1 MVELKSNAEWKQWG
15 KDDPLFGVAAWAGK
29 EKEGSSPWTEEEFY
43 AVGESDWRDFVS
55 HWQHYGV
62 SKLSCLEIGCGAGRI
77 TKSLAT
83 YFDHVFAVDVSP
95 EMIGCARKAIKSGNV
110 EFSLIDGLHLPQAD
124 DSVSAIFTT
133 FVLQHLDNKEIGF
146 EYFREFFRVLSVGGT
161 VMVGL
166 PLYQFP
172 VDTGLVGALISSEY
186 ALQRVVGNVRAGIK
200 RGLGKKT
207 MRGTQYPM
215 RPLREFLTGLGFK
228 KIEFR
233 IFPVTSNG
241 FFEAYVFATK

>member
-1 MVELKSNAEWKQWG
+1 MG
-15 KDDPLFGVAAWAGK
+15 
-29 EKEGSSPWTEEEFY
+29 
-43 AVGESDWRDFVS
+43 

-62 SKLSCLEIGCGAGRI
+62 SKQTCMEIGCGAGRI

-83 YFDHVFAVDVSP
+83 YFDHVIAVDVSP
-95 EMIGCARKAIKSGNV
+95 DMIDCAQRAIKSGNV

-124 DSVSAIFTT
+124 GSVTAIFTT

-146 EYFREFFRVLSVGGT
+146 EYFRELFRVLSAGGT
-161 VMVGL
+161 IMVGL
-166 PLYQFP
+166 PLYQFL
-172 VDTGLVGALISSEY
+172 VDTGVLGALMSSAY
-186 ALQRVVGNVRAGIK
+186 ALRRVAGNVRAGIK
-200 RGLGKKT
+200 RRLGKKT

-215 RPLREFLTGLGFK
+215 GPLRVFLTDLGFK

-241 FFEAYVFATK
+241 FLNPMFLLQSNCTFLLGF